1 MEKEKY
7 VTITFTVEEAEELL
21 HSTITSYMDYDENR
35 YSDPVLQDRYNQS
48 VYQYNTKID
57 DLRLKIKKALEDE
70 ITQ

>member
-21 HSTITSYMDYDENR
+21 HSTITSYMDYDERR
-35 YSDPVLQDRYNQS
+35 YNDPVLQDQYNDS
-48 VYQYNTKID
+48 VYKYNTKID

-70 ITQ
+70 SI

>member
-57 DLRLKIKKALEDE
+57 VLRLKIKKALEE
-70 ITQ
+70 EE

>member
-35 YSDPVLQDRYNQS
+35 YSDPMLQDRYNQS
-48 VYQYNTKID
+48 VYKYNTKID

-70 ITQ
+70 SI

>member
-21 HSTITSYMDYDENR
+21 HSTITSYMDYDESR

-57 DLRLKIKKALEDE
+57 VLRLKIKKALEDE
-70 ITQ
+70 TA

>member
-57 DLRLKIKKALEDE
+57 NLRLKIKKALEE
-70 ITQ
+70 EE

>member
-1 MEKEKY
+1 MAKEKY

-35 YSDPVLQDRYNQS
+35 YSDPVLQDRYNDS
-48 VYQYNTKID
+48 VYKYNTKID

-70 ITQ
+70 DI